1 MNFGSPDVIVNGTET
16 WNDTYANF
24 AATTPGAAISWGR
37 RFSPFL
43 GGNVDFT
50 MYQYFGDK
58 ADGNVLSSTEVQ
70 DAEAEVCLDRRR
82 CWTTPAAFLA
92 IAIFGAAWIA
102 TVLLTGCS
110 SVEKPPEAT
119 AQVSGPSRRTETGGL
134 GVISLLHSVSPGRR
148 RSTERG
154 DSDL

>member
-1 MNFGSPDVIVNGTET
+1 M
-16 WNDTYANF
+16 
-24 AATTPGAAISWGR
+24 
-37 RFSPFL
+37 FS
-43 GGNVDFT
+43 
-50 MYQYFGDK
+50 
-58 ADGNVLSSTEVQ
+58 SSTEVQ

-134 GVISLLHSVSPGRR
+134 RRISLLNSVSPGRR

-154 DSDL
+154 DSRSLIRFRRAPTSFIFAPLAVERTPPCR